1 MSNVKEGKISEIG
14 KNTLNMM
21 KKQTNGRLLRNDGV
35 KDFIFFKLEMINPYK
50 NSGLAKVN
58 NFRNRYLDDEELQKP
73 SQEVADQ
80 LNKKAQNKINEI
92 IGIKT

>member
-1 MSNVKEGKISEIG
+1 
-14 KNTLNMM
+14 MM

>member
-1 MSNVKEGKISEIG
+1 
-14 KNTLNMM
+14 M